1 MKLCRFTAIT
11 GYFANVSVCQCRRS
25 IRQHRF
31 QVVEIKVLSIWKNF
45 DRQSGINVEEKIL
58 FLVENHVFAAKS
70 LKASEGCANS
80 SGKFPWLKTL
90 KPICF
95 SEHLKQF
102 LELWNALKPFRM
114 WKHFGNP
121 LLVEMV
127 WILFENLLRKCRGKK
142 YSHSL
147 RSLSTCWRMRDST
160 ACHFFCAKIS
170 SFPKNLKLCFP
181 L

>member
-1 MKLCRFTAIT
+1 MK
-11 GYFANVSVCQCRRS
+11 S

-31 QVVEIKVLSIWKNF
+31 QQVIEIEVLSIWKNF
-45 DRQSGINVEEKIL
+45 DRQSGIDVEEKIL
-58 FLVENHVFAAKS
+58 FRVENHVFAAKS
-70 LKASEGCANS
+70 FKASEGCTNS

-90 KPICF
+90 RPICF

-127 WILFENLLRKCRGKK
+127 RILFENLLRKCRGKK
-142 YSHSL
+142 CSPSL
-147 RSLSTCWRMRDST
+147 LSLSTCWRMRDST
-160 ACHFFCAKIS
+160 ACHFFFATIS
-170 SFPKNLKLCFP
+170 SFPKNLKLWFP